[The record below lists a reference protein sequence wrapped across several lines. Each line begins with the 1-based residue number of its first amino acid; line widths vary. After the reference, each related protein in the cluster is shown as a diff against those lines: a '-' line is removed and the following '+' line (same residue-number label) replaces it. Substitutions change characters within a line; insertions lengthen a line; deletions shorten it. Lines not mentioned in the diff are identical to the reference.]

1 MVIDAENLL
10 NVVQVMSLCFTIHVF
25 VDLPD
30 RRSVQ
35 FSIHVYPVYVCV
47 CKSNACNCNRKIHMR
62 DG

>member
-10 NVVQVMSLCFTIHVF
+10 NVVQVMSLCFTIF

-35 FSIHVYPVYVCV
+35 FSIMYILCMCMFALPMLVTLQ
-47 CKSNACNCNRKIHMR
+47 
-62 DG
+62 

>member
-10 NVVQVMSLCFTIHVF
+10 NVVQVMSLCFTIF

-35 FSIHVYPVYVCV
+35 SSIHVYPVYVCT
-47 CKSNACNCNRKIHMR
+47 SNARNSAIENSHEGWKV
-62 DG
+62 